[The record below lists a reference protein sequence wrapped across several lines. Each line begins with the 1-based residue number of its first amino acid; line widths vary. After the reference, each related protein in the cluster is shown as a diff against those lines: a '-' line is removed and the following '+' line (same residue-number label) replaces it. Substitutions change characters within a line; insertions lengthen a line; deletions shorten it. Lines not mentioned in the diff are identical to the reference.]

1 MNGANCG
8 LHPLIHTLLELNL
21 AQDVESIRSG
31 AEAPSKS
38 TSSVFEGSSPRQNI
52 NARIVLDCKKKEVGK
67 RDRVSGNQCHKE
79 GTEQA

>member
-1 MNGANCG
+1 MLRA
-8 LHPLIHTLLELNL
+8 L
-21 AQDVESIRSG
+21 ASG

-38 TSSVFEGSSPRQNI
+38 TLSVFEGSSLRQNI
-52 NARIVLDCKKKEVGK
+52 NARIVLDCKKKEVEK